1 MYLFELSQRCRRPLF
16 FSIPSLPQARHHTL
30 TPRDPTRCRL
40 HPSFP
45 MDKMAPFAFMRHGE
59 NTEKTHIL
67 SWLWVDSVDFA
78 KIFPIGISE
87 HRTRLH
93 SGFNLLSYT
102 QEHDMANRQTP
113 QFRHPN
119 IHPSFL
125 TMSMFWR
132 WSANLIWL
140 RNPQFWPIPLHICS
154 SNM

>member
-1 MYLFELSQRCRRPLF
+1 MYLFELSQRCRRPALF
-16 FSIPSLPQARHHTL
+16 RHSITAEGHHTL

-45 MDKMAPFAFMRHGE
+45 MKTKCFPLLSWG
-59 NTEKTHIL
+59 TEKTHIL